1 MDLANVWVD
10 SLIDIFHLLHGSCW
24 NNWDVELEGKC
35 YTCRLATPF
44 RLSNVDV
51 YNWFKA
57 KTTSSSVRYIFT
69 RRQRNLSYKPE
80 THQLYRLKRANSPR
94 KVLLAITIQDSG
106 QTWEWIILSARVIHI
121 HKRMQISPFSGIW
134 CGAQSAPSVVYAKL
148 PRHVI
153 RKRRIAIST
162 LYLYQ
167 Q

>member
-1 MDLANVWVD
+1 MVNAEITEMLNWKGNVIRVAWRHLSVSPMSTFIID
-10 SLIDIFHLLHGSCW
+10 S
-24 NNWDVELEGKC
+24 K
-35 YTCRLATPF
+35 RKR
-44 RLSNVDV
+44 RLSI
-51 YNWFKA
+51 
-57 KTTSSSVRYIFT
+57 RYIFT